1 MIHTVI
7 PEQYINSEFERIAQ
21 QKENSKSPED
31 IEKEKYEKQSVMTK
45 KLKGVD
51 RALRKINFKFLFDLV
66 SVCLSLT
73 GEAGQENSHARMFDF
88 GVSKQSIVIEK
99 DGVVLKA
106 NAFGVTVN
114 TYYTFCNLFA
124 FVT

>member
-31 IEKEKYEKQSVMTK
+31 IEKEKYEKQSAMTK

-66 SVCLSLT
+66 RVCL
-73 GEAGQENSHARMFDF
+73 
-88 GVSKQSIVIEK
+88 
-99 DGVVLKA
+99 
-106 NAFGVTVN
+106 
-114 TYYTFCNLFA
+114 
-124 FVT
+124 

>member
-1 MIHTVI
+1 MIHTLI

-31 IEKEKYEKQSVMTK
+31 IEKEKYEKQSAMTK

-73 GEAGQENSHARMFDF
+73 GEAGMENSHARMFDF
-88 GVSKQSIVIEK
+88 GVSKQSIVIQK

-114 TYYTFCNLFA
+114 TYYTFSNLFA